1 MSPLLKKTEIMK
13 KLLFSLVAAAVCMLS
28 AHSAFAQD
36 IILMTDSEVIEAT
49 VIEIND
55 DQVVYKA
62 YDNPDGPVYKMSAS
76 KISKITFANGTE
88 EVFGESVAF
97 SPVSAEPVPF
107 GRMIYEKGRFIWT
120 ESSLLTAICR
130 RACLL
135 TCTGRPA
142 ED

>member
-1 MSPLLKKTEIMK
+1 MK

-62 YDNPDGPVYKMSAS
+62 YDNPDGPVYKISAS
-76 KISKITFANGTE
+76 KISKISIKF
-88 EVFGESVAF
+88 
-97 SPVSAEPVPF
+97 P
-107 GRMIYEKGRFIWT
+107 
-120 ESSLLTAICR
+120 SLFNNSKISIKFQNILSGP
-130 RACLL
+130 LVN
-135 TCTGRPA
+135 
-142 ED
+142 